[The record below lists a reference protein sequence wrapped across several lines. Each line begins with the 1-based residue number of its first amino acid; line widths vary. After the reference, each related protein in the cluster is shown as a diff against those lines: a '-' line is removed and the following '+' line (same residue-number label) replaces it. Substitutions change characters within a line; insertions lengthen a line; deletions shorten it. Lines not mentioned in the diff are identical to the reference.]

1 MDGVLL
7 MGLVS
12 DGNDNIAPQLANVTP
27 FENQAIEQ
35 YGQMM
40 GNIYL
45 MLCAGVIHGDLYE
58 FNVLVDDKGTV
69 IIDFLSC
76 QCGCK

>member
-1 MDGVLL
+1 ME
-7 MGLVS
+7 LVA
-12 DGNDNIAPQLANVTP
+12 DGNGNVAPQLANVTLS
-27 FENQAIEQ
+27 ENQAIEQ

-40 GNIYL
+40 DNIYL
-45 MLCAGVIHGDLYE
+45 MLCTGVIHGDLYE